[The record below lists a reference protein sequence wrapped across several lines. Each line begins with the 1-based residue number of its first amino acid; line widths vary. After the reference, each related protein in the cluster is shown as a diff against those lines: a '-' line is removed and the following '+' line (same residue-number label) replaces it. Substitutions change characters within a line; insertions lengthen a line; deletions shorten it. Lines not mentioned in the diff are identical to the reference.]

1 MIIISVDTLRADHLS
16 AYGYKAIQTPNLDAF
31 AEHGTVFSAID
42 SQIPLTLPS
51 HTCLFTSTYP
61 FESGVEENA
70 EIVPAGLLTLA
81 SVLQQNGYR
90 TGAFIGSDLL
100 AQRFGLDRGFD
111 VYDSPFHPQPNLL
124 QNPYDVRVRRD
135 AALVVRSA
143 TQWLGARSEKP
154 PFLFLHFFDLHA
166 PYNVRSANPLQPNT
180 AGYDAEI
187 EYVDRVLGRFRK
199 MLADKG
205 WWDRSL
211 IILLSD
217 HGESLGEHG
226 ETSHG
231 YFIYQS
237 TLWVPLLIHFPKDAQ
252 TQPEK
257 VSESGGLID
266 VAPTI
271 LDFLHIDQPASF
283 RGISLLKK
291 VTQRSVYSE
300 SVYAHDA
307 FRWSPLRSL
316 RIGNYQYIDA
326 PMAELYNLASDSRE
340 QTNVIRAN
348 ATKARDQR
356 AALRTLLANNS
367 NKHKP
372 VTRDTSFATVNALR
386 SLGYVATGNGAVAA
400 SGGPDPKE
408 RLPEYEEYEKGL
420 EALYSHREAQAVTI
434 FQAIVHHDSENTIA
448 RYYLG
453 EAYLRLNRRED
464 AIREWK
470 AALSSDP
477 SYTPAAE
484 ALRNLSH

>member
-199 MLADKG
+199 ILVDSG

-211 IILLSD
+211 VVLLSD

-231 YFIYQS
+231 FFIYQS

-252 TQPEK
+252 APPLK
-257 VSESGGLID
+257 VSQPGGLID

-271 LDFLHIDQPASF
+271 LDFLHISQPANF
-283 RGISLLKK
+283 RGASLLKQ
-291 VTQRSVYSE
+291 VAQRNVYSE
-300 SVYAHDA
+300 SMYAHDA

-326 PMAELYNLASDSRE
+326 PAAELYNLASDPHQMR
-340 QTNVIRAN
+340 NVIQAN
-348 ATKARDQR
+348 ATIARDQR
-356 AALRTLLANNS
+356 AALRTLLAKNS
-367 NKHKP
+367 TKNAL
-372 VTRDTSFATVNALR
+372 VMRDTSPATTNTLR
-386 SLGYVATGNGAVAA
+386 SLGYVATGGGAVAVR
-400 SGGPDPKE
+400 SGPDPKQ
-408 RLPEYEEYEKGL
+408 RLREYQDYEKGL

-434 FQAIVHHDSENTIA
+434 FGAILHQDSANTIA

-453 EAYLRLNRRED
+453 EAYLRLHRRDD

-484 ALRNLSH
+484 ALRSLSH

>member
-1 MIIISVDTLRADHLS
+1 MIIISVDTLRADHLG
-16 AYGYKAIQTPNLDAF
+16 AYGYKAVQTPNFDAF

-70 EIVPAGLLTLA
+70 EVVPAGMLTLA

-100 AQRFGLDRGFD
+100 AQRYGLDRGFD
-111 VYDSPFHPQPNLL
+111 IYDSPFHPQPNVI

-143 TQWLGARSEKP
+143 TQWLAAPSDKP

-166 PYNVRSANPLQPNT
+166 PYNVPSANPLQPNR

-199 MLADKG
+199 MLVDKG
-205 WWDRSL
+205 WWNRSL
-211 IILLSD
+211 VILLSD

-252 TQPEK
+252 TQSARI
-257 VSESGGLID
+257 SEPGGLID

-283 RGISLLKK
+283 RGVSLLKQ
-291 VTQRSVYSE
+291 VAQRNVYSE
-300 SVYAHDA
+300 SMYAHDA

-326 PMAELYNLASDSRE
+326 PAAELYNLANDPHQ
-340 QTNVIRAN
+340 QTNAIRAN
-348 ATKARDQR
+348 AALARDQR
-356 AALRTLLANNS
+356 TVLRTLLVRNS
-367 NKHKP
+367 KDHKP
-372 VTRDTSFATVNALR
+372 VTRDTSSATNNALR

-408 RLPEYEEYEKGL
+408 RLSEYQEYEKGL
-420 EALYSHREAQAVTI
+420 EALYGHRETQAVTI
-434 FQAIVHHDSENTIA
+434 FQAILHHDSENTIA
-448 RYYLG
+448 GYYLG
-453 EAYLRLNRRED
+453 EAYLRLNRRDD

-477 SYTPAAE
+477 SYAPAAE
-484 ALRNLSH
+484 ALRSVSH